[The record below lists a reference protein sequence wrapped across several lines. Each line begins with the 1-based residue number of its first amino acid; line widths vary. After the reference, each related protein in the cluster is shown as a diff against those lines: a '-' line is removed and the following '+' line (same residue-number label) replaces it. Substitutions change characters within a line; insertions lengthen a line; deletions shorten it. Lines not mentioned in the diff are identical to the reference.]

1 MFINLSNHPSPNWSA
16 EQLEAARLYGGDLVD
31 LPFPAVPAAASEE
44 EVACLAKEYAHA
56 IISQYEPK
64 RDVLHVMGEMCF
76 SFALVRLLQQAGFV
90 CVAST
95 TERTVRE
102 VEPGRKE
109 VFFHFI
115 RFRRYGSGVVG

>member
-1 MFINLSNHPSPNWSA
+1 MFINLSNHSSSNWSA
-16 EQLEAARLYGGDLVD
+16 EQLEVARHRGGDIVD
-31 LPFPAVPAAASEE
+31 IPFPTVSATADV
-44 EVACLAKEYAHA
+44 YD
-56 IISQYEPK
+56 IISHYDPK

-95 TERTVRE
+95 SERVVRE
-102 VEPGRKE
+102 EEPGRKE

-115 RFRRYGSGVVG
+115 RFRRYGI

>member
-1 MFINLSNHPSPNWSA
+1 MFINLSNHLSHTWSA
-16 EQLEAARLYGGDLVD
+16 EHLEVARHRGGDIVD
-31 LPFPAVPAAASEE
+31 IPFPTVSATADEE
-44 EVACLAKEYAHA
+44 EVVCLAKEYAYD
-56 IISQYEPK
+56 IISHYDPK

-95 TERTVRE
+95 SERVVRE

-115 RFRRYGSGVVG
+115 RFRRYGI

>member
-1 MFINLSNHPSPNWSA
+1 MFINLSNHPSLNWSA
-16 EQLEAARLYGGDLVD
+16 EQLEVARHRGGDIVD
-31 LPFPAVPAAASEE
+31 IPFPTVLATADEK
-44 EVACLAKEYAHA
+44 EVACLAKEYAYD
-56 IISQYEPK
+56 IISHYDPK

-95 TERTVRE
+95 SERVVRE
-102 VEPGRKE
+102 VEPGHKE

-115 RFRRYGSGVVG
+115 RFRRYGI